1 MAVFILWSP
10 DPPVYLQVLSSHGNP
25 GNAAAQKGHSLTL
38 MEPLPSRGKRQA
50 VNKEM
55 SEIYSM
61 TEGD

>member
-10 DPPVYLQVLSSHGNP
+10 DPPVYLQVLSSHGSP
-25 GNAAAQKGHSLTL
+25 GDAAAQKGHRLTL
-38 MEPLPSRGKRQA
+38 MELPSRGKRQT
-50 VNKEM
+50 VNKEI